1 MACKRAVL
9 FLSACPERKST
20 KKKEARASSPV
31 LLRHC
36 QTQTGRKLASLKQT
50 PLTAPDSAY
59 AYAPVTMPGRLRSEK
74 EKECDRVV
82 MR

>member
-1 MACKRAVL
+1 MYFFFRLAPK
-9 FLSACPERKST
+9 EKDT

-50 PLTAPDSAY
+50 PLTVPDSAY
-59 AYAPVTMPGRLRSEK
+59 AYAPATMPGGLRGEGVNTVK
-74 EKECDRVV
+74 EAV
-82 MR
+82 